1 MSLGLTPPWK
11 QSTPMMR
18 VSTPWKETK
27 STNKVNP
34 MPRTPRDLED
44 QAAIEAWIWYNLP
57 MVPKRSI
64 NKRTL
69 CSDSEL
75 EHQLMAA
82 KQKIV
87 DLKIDGNKAKD
98 QLMAAE
104 QKIDG
109 SKAAQVRR
117 NSKETQI
124 INELKCESAA
134 NKIDS
139 MENHDIAKVLD
150 FDFI

>member
-1 MSLGLTPPWK
+1 ML
-11 QSTPMMR
+11 
-18 VSTPWKETK
+18 
-27 STNKVNP
+27 
-34 MPRTPRDLED
+34 
-44 QAAIEAWIWYNLP
+44 AIQLFCIRIVKTHRQ
-57 MVPKRSI
+57 VPKRSI

>member
-1 MSLGLTPPWK
+1 MIC
-11 QSTPMMR
+11 STTTCR
-18 VSTPWKETK
+18 TRISRKYIHGK
-27 STNKVNP
+27 ST
-34 MPRTPRDLED
+34 T
-44 QAAIEAWIWYNLP
+44 NLASELQEFRR
-57 MVPKRSI
+57 VQNIAVR
-64 NKRTL
+64 NLL